1 MRRRVF
7 LKSAGVVTV
16 AAVGAGV
23 WRAYDRG
30 VFSAGEG
37 PAFEPWKDWQSTQN
51 SPLALVRAAILAA
64 SPHNTQPWRFK
75 VNAASIDLYID
86 PTRVPGDLDP
96 YLREEHIGMGC
107 ALENLLLAASAN
119 GYAATATL
127 LPEKLFP
134 TSVRSNPELIAQI
147 AWSAGPAQASEL
159 YNAIP
164 HRRTNRSPYE
174 PRPLPVVFVDE
185 IGHMADNEPDVKIH
199 VLTANADR
207 NRIVELILKAN
218 DVVYSDPI
226 VDQASQR
233 WMRPEWSAVQE
244 HRDGLITDES
254 GQPPLTIAA
263 LKAMSPSCRQF
274 AFKHG
279 LLRTTSYA
287 TFLRSIPLFG
297 TIAVRD
303 RYDRAQ
309 CLAAGRVWQRIHL
322 LTTARAL
329 AGRPANELVELVDH
343 QKLRNQEPTA
353 IADLVGL
360 IGDQNWEPTFMFC
373 LGNAIRQVPPSPR
386 RPLKDVLI

>member
-164 HRRTNRSPYE
+164 LRHTNRGPYD
-174 PRPLPVVFVDE
+174 PHKAIPPDFLDALQHLS
-185 IGHMADNEPDVKIH
+185 GDSADVK
-199 VLTANADR
+199 LFLFTAEADR
-207 NRIVELILKAN
+207 KKIAEVSSAAN
-218 DVVYSDPI
+218 TEIYSDPD
-226 VDQASQR
+226 VQR
-233 WMRPEWSAVQE
+233 GSGRWIRTQWSSVQKY
-244 HRDGLITDES
+244 RD
-254 GQPPLTIAA
+254 
-263 LKAMSPSCRQF
+263 
-274 AFKHG
+274 
-279 LLRTTSYA
+279 
-287 TFLRSIPLFG
+287 
-297 TIAVRD
+297 
-303 RYDRAQ
+303 
-309 CLAAGRVWQRIHL
+309 
-322 LTTARAL
+322 
-329 AGRPANELVELVDH
+329 
-343 QKLRNQEPTA
+343 
-353 IADLVGL
+353 
-360 IGDQNWEPTFMFC
+360 
-373 LGNAIRQVPPSPR
+373 
-386 RPLKDVLI
+386 